1 MVYFPKTR
9 WDFFLIAFPGI
20 PVTRK
25 DNNLGGLIELTNKVI
40 YNNYNRDLHE
50 ILKPESLCLTRVDC
64 SKGLLSLGL
73 AFWEY
78 FFDFSQ
84 GLKMSFRHG
93 SESRFRNLGHI
104 CSWNV

>member
-1 MVYFPKTR
+1 M
-9 WDFFLIAFPGI
+9 IAFSGNPM
-20 PVTRK
+20 TRK

-78 FFDFSQ
+78 FFDLSQ
-84 GLKMSFRHG
+84 GLKMSFRRVNPDSGIWDIFARGMSGIWKNHG
-93 SESRFRNLGHI
+93 IRTPK
-104 CSWNV
+104 V